1 MKVLIC
7 GGGVI
12 GAATAYFLAKRG
24 VDVTVVER
32 TGIACAASG
41 KSGGFLALDW
51 CDGGPLEALARRSY
65 ALHADLAE
73 ELATDY
79 GYRAMTTYSGAA
91 AANRKVSKNN
101 NLGVEWISDD
111 LVLGSRLGST
121 DTTAQVH
128 PGAFTRALIQ
138 AAERLG
144 AVVIQGTVAD
154 LARTGDGGT
163 VTGATVAD
171 AVSTRIIEADVVV
184 LAMGP
189 WSILAT
195 QWVPLPPVFGLK
207 GHSLVFDTPEGLP
220 PDALFVE
227 YREAS
232 GATASPEVF
241 PRTDGT
247 TYVCGVSAH
256 DSPLPVDPAD
266 VAPDPGS
273 IERLEAI
280 CAALSPALGPGRI
293 IARQSCFRPVTQDG
307 LPLIGA
313 IPGVANAYVATGH
326 SVWGILNAPAT
337 GEAMAELIVDGS
349 ATTVDL
355 SAFDPDRAPPFD
367 ASRLQ
372 TGTL

>member
-1 MKVLIC
+1 MRVLIC

-41 KSGGFLALDW
+41 KSGGFLGLDW
-51 CDGGPLEALARRSY
+51 CDGGPLEGLARRSY
-65 ALHADLAE
+65 ALHAALAG
-73 ELATDY
+73 ELDADY
-79 GYRAMTTYSGAA
+79 GYRAMTTYSGFA
-91 AANRKVSKNN
+91 AANRKSSINN
-101 NLGVEWISDD
+101 DFGVGWISDE
-111 LVLGSRLGST
+111 LALASQLGT
-121 DTTAQVH
+121 VETTAQVE
-128 PGAFTRALIQ
+128 PGAFTRALVT
-138 AAERLG
+138 AAERRAAG
-144 AVVIQGTVAD
+144 VIQGTVAD
-154 LARTGDGGT
+154 LARSDDGGT
-163 VTGATVAD
+163 VTGATVTEGD
-171 AVSTRIIEADVVV
+171 SSRLIEADAVV

-195 QWVPLPPVFGLK
+195 KWVPLPAVFGLK

-220 PDALFVE
+220 PDALFIE

-241 PRTDGT
+241 PRSNGT

-266 VAPDPGS
+266 VTPDPGS

-280 CAALSPALGPGRI
+280 CAALSPALDPTRI

-313 IPGVANAYVATGH
+313 IPGVGNAYVATGH

-337 GEAMAELIVDGS
+337 GEAMAELIVDGA

-355 SAFDPDRAPPFD
+355 SAFDPGRSPPFD